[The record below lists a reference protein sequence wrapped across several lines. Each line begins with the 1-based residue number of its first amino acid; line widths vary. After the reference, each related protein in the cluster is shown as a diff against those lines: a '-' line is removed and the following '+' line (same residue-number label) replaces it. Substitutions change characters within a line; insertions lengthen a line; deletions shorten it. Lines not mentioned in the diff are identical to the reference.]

1 MLHIRGG
8 VQHGCGTFA
17 SLVGVEAAGDSLLH
31 SDDHASQHTS
41 ANRSQ
46 AKRSRKNIR
55 KDTGKL
61 LDVDQNDQ
69 QSTGNVERCHKGD
82 NLTRHMRESLQA
94 AGRNNKNQHRQD
106 DTRVNGGNLE
116 GILHHTANGVGL
128 NKVTADDLNHHK
140 NGTQEGKPRGV
151 ETIPDIVHG
160 AAHPDSAVILLPI
173 QHTQNDL
180 AIFGSHTDECRDP
193 HPEDRAQPAR
203 QNSSRDSNDIS
214 ASNTRGDRHIQGL
227 EG

>member
-46 AKRSRKNIR
+46 AKRSRENIR

-69 QSTGNVERCHKGD
+69 QSAGNVERCHKGD
-82 NLTRHMRESLQA
+82 NLARHMRESLQA
-94 AGRNNKNQHRQD
+94 AG
-106 DTRVNGGNLE
+106 
-116 GILHHTANGVGL
+116 
-128 NKVTADDLNHHK
+128 
-140 NGTQEGKPRGV
+140 
-151 ETIPDIVHG
+151 
-160 AAHPDSAVILLPI
+160 
-173 QHTQNDL
+173 
-180 AIFGSHTDECRDP
+180 
-193 HPEDRAQPAR
+193 
-203 QNSSRDSNDIS
+203 
-214 ASNTRGDRHIQGL
+214 
-227 EG
+227 